1 MKGTS
6 RILSGIMLVLIL
18 MTALSGFVKGQ
29 DTRAGNTNI
38 VMETNMGTI
47 ELELYDDDAPITVEN
62 FVKYSEDGFYDGLI
76 FHRVIKDFMIQG
88 GGFTKDMQKKD
99 ATYSPIKNEAEESG
113 HRNKR
118 GTIAMARTSDPDS
131 ATSQFFINHAD
142 NGFLDWDQAKDG
154 VGYCVFGEVTSGM
167 DVVDQIASVETH
179 SEGGHQ
185 DVPVQDVVI
194 QSVSVQGTNDEG
206 STDDGSNDDNT
217 GSSDST
223 SSTSS
228 SESSSPFYTNILF
241 LEAVISFIVAGVIIF
256 FIKMKKE
263 NEEEK

>member
-1 MKGTS
+1 MKGRS
-6 RILSGIMLVLIL
+6 RIFSGIIIALIL
-18 MTALSGFVKGQ
+18 VTALSGFAKGQ

-38 VMETNMGTI
+38 VIETNMGTI
-47 ELELYDDDAPITVEN
+47 KLELYDNDAPITVEN

-88 GGFTKDMQKKD
+88 GGFTKDMQQKE

-113 HRNKR
+113 HRNIR
-118 GTIAMARTSDPDS
+118 GTIAMARTNDPDS

-142 NGFLDWDQAKDG
+142 NDFLDWDKAQDG
-154 VGYCVFGEVTSGM
+154 YGYCVFGEVTDGM
-167 DVVDQIASVETH
+167 DVVDDIASVQTQE
-179 SEGGHQ
+179 EAGHQ

-194 QSVSVQGTNDEG
+194 HSVSVQNTNDDG
-206 STDDGSNDDNT
+206 STDDGSDDDNT

-241 LEAVISFIVAGVIIF
+241 IEAVISFIVAGVIIF

-263 NEEEK
+263 NEEE